1 MVVDPPSLEDG
12 DNNNTALSL
21 AAYFRQPKMIE
32 YLLKKGARVN

>member
-1 MVVDPPSLEDG
+1 MVVDPPSREDG
-12 DNNNTALSL
+12 GNNTALSL